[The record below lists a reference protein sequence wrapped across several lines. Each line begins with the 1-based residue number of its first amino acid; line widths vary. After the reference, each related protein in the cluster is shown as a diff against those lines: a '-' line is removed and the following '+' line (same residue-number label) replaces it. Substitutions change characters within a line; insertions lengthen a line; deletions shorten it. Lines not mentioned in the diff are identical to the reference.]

1 MKTIEDMLSE
11 LENAIS
17 LENSDYT
24 ERLEDLIYLMNSKIY
39 TEAEDPTQR
48 LFEQM
53 LIEEYNYFKANF
65 RIEEEDRS
73 YRIKTLVYVGE

>member
-11 LENAIS
+11 LEDAIN
-17 LENSDYT
+17 LENTDYT
-24 ERLEDLIYLMNSKIY
+24 ERLEDFIYLMNSKIY
-39 TEAEDPTQR
+39 TEAEDSIQN

-53 LIEEYNYFKANF
+53 LTEEYNYFKANF
-65 RIEEEDRS
+65 KIEEEDRS